1 MYKSAAPKPVPAKP
15 ALPRPKPFVA
25 PQPSAQ
31 MPWTGQRGTLED
43 LGSFGISPEDFF
55 GGGGRLMFSDTAA
68 KPALT
73 PKQGSMTTQQQAYI
87 NGFVKR
93 ASEYGLDPDSAL
105 DLLQEHLPESLT
117 SSPEEL
123 IEKVRDVASRYPEVD
138 GAGLGESLGIP
149 EMLSANQGQ
158 NSPSSGGTENYLGR
172 LLGGGG
178 GGDTEEFQQNFNSP
192 SQQAKPR
199 FNFDKRLAGLVG
211 GGAALAGAGYLANK
225 QRNKNKP
232 AQE

>member
-1 MYKSAAPKPVPAKP
+1 MPKPK
-15 ALPRPKPFVA
+15 LPLPKPKPFVA

-31 MPWTGQRGTLED
+31 MPWAGQRGTMED

-55 GGGGRLMFSDTAA
+55 GGGGRLMFTDTAP

-87 NGFVKR
+87 EGFVKR
-93 ASEYGLDPDSAL
+93 ANEYGIDPDSAL

-123 IEKVRDVASRYPEVD
+123 IDKVRAVADNNPEVYD
-138 GAGLGESLGIP
+138 VAGLGESLGIP
-149 EMLSANQGQ
+149 EMMSARQEQGSS
-158 NSPSSGGTENYLGR
+158 SPGGIKDYLGG
-172 LLGGGG
+172 LMGGGG
-178 GGDTEEFQQNFNSP
+178 KEDTEEFQQNFNSP

-199 FNFDKRLAGLVG
+199 FNFDKRLAGLAA
-211 GGAALAGAGYLANK
+211 GGAALAGGGYLANK

-232 AQE
+232 ARE